1 MSSFIE
7 VLNSSPNKDNE
18 KLRAREVGRGS
29 ETKTGLLQK
38 EGGMKGKVRPRKVC
52 LCYLLK
58 RVLKCCK
65 DNYLRKTRSH
75 QCNKSK
81 ELEFT

>member
-7 VLNSSPNKDNE
+7 VLNPSPNKDNE
-18 KLRAREVGRGS
+18 KLRAREIGRGS

-38 EGGMKGKVRPRKVC
+38 EGGMKGKVKPRKVC

-58 RVLKCCK
+58 HVLNCCK
-65 DNYLRKTRSH
+65 DNYLSTIGSH
-75 QCNKSK
+75 QYNKSK